1 MSRSGSSFEPRLGAG
16 VVHAPEDAIASSTHP
31 MGAVGSRWA
40 SVLDRVPSD
49 ARDRVLRGRN
59 VARRGR
65 ARGLEVSPG
74 GASIEVHAEDVFRP
88 SLVVRPFEP
97 SEWDRFL
104 NALRADLAS
113 LAHLLE
119 GELPLPLLEALGRE
133 GLAVLPSLSELTFD
147 CDCGDFVMPC
157 AHAAVLHHLLADAI
171 DHDPFQLLTLR
182 GRARD
187 ALLDDLR
194 GTWGDAGPLHDGN
207 RTEES
212 LPDGAWSTA
221 AGPLPDFACSV
232 ENRTMAGAGM
242 RALGPPPG
250 ATDLLGA
257 LVPLY
262 EAGSAA
268 ARALLESSVDRVVPE
283 RRRAP
288 SVTLPPLPATPS
300 PEVDVPSLE
309 PSSVDQAAGG
319 PAEASREDV
328 HTPGGDAAQ
337 GLSSNTVTV
346 PAASDP
352 ATDGDVWTP
361 GPTAASPHPDIT
373 ERLVDHLAIE
383 DGSTADAISRALGI
397 RKDAVREEL
406 LALERLGIV
415 FRSEAPGGV
424 GWHVG

>member
-1 MSRSGSSFEPRLGAG
+1 MSRSGSSFEPRSGAG

-40 SVLDRVPSD
+40 SVLDRVPND

-74 GASIEVHAEDVFRP
+74 GASMEVHAEDVFRP

-97 SEWDRFL
+97 AEWDRFL

-119 GELPLPLLEALGRE
+119 GELPLPFLESLARD
-133 GLAVLPSLSELTFD
+133 GLAVLPALAELTFD

-207 RTEES
+207 RTEEP
-212 LPDGAWSTA
+212 LPDGVWIRAP
-221 AGPLPDFACSV
+221 GPLPDFACSV
-232 ENRTMAGAGM
+232 ENRTNAGAGM

-288 SVTLPPLPATPS
+288 SGVLPAAPLPALDALARSPLPEEAGVAAATEGPS
-300 PEVDVPSLE
+300 PGTSTAGDV
-309 PSSVDQAAGG
+309 
-319 PAEASREDV
+319 AEAVPDV
-328 HTPGGDAAQ
+328 ALGLDEGG
-337 GLSSNTVTV
+337 GG
-346 PAASDP
+346 ASAP
-352 ATDGDVWTP
+352 EEVWMP
-361 GPTAASPHPDIT
+361 GPTVASPHPDIT

-383 DGSTADAISRALGI
+383 DGSTAELISRALGI
-397 RKDAVREEL
+397 AKDAVREEL

-415 FRSEAPGGV
+415 FRSEGASGV

>member
-16 VVHAPEDAIASSTHP
+16 VVHAPDDAIASSTHP

-40 SVLDRVPSD
+40 SVLDRVPND

-74 GASIEVHAEDVFRP
+74 GACIEVHAEDVFRP

-97 SEWDRFL
+97 AEWDRFL
-104 NALRADLAS
+104 NALRADLGS

-119 GELPLPLLEALGRE
+119 GELPLPFVEALARG
-133 GLAVLPSLSELTFD
+133 GLAVLPGLSELTFD

-212 LPDGAWSTA
+212 LPEGPWRTA
-221 AGPLPDFACSV
+221 PGPLPDFACSV
-232 ENRTMAGAGM
+232 ENRTHAGAGM

-268 ARALLESSVDRVVPE
+268 ARSLLESSVDRVVPE
-283 RRRAP
+283 RRRTAGPVLAATSQPALDAVAPGDTTSPEGTVAP
-288 SVTLPPLPATPS
+288 SLDAGELDGAEGRALNTTPGS
-300 PEVDVPSLE
+300 AE
-309 PSSVDQAAGG
+309 PAGG
-319 PAEASREDV
+319 GV
-328 HTPGGDAAQ
+328 DAGA
-337 GLSSNTVTV
+337 VV
-346 PAASDP
+346 EE
-352 ATDGDVWTP
+352 VWTP
-361 GPTAASPHPDIT
+361 GPTVASPHPDIT
-373 ERLVDHLAIE
+373 ERLVDHLAME
-383 DGSTADAISRALGI
+383 DGSTAEMISRALGVS
-397 RKDAVREEL
+397 KDAVREEL

-415 FRSEAPGGV
+415 FRSEGASGV